1 MSPPED
7 ELDVHG
13 TSRLVRRARYLAPVS
28 TDSGR
33 APTRWEGP
41 DEEQAAPPRRAQGA
55 GSHRPAPVRP
65 RPEVGTASRSATA
78 RPESRV
84 PRRPRLLT
92 VVGLTVFAAATV
104 ALVWTQGLILS
115 RDWLFGWLLLGLLAV
130 SLSDP
135 LRWARSVLVDW
146 RPLMV
151 VLLCYDLSPP
161 VRKWVGIK
169 PHVWPQLDA
178 DRVVFGQLPTIS
190 LQQSLFDAHD
200 PRWYDYATFPVY
212 LSHFFVTLLVLA
224 LLWRVSYERF
234 RHYRALVVTLA
245 TAGFVTYVLFP
256 AVPPWLAAVDGYIG
270 PVHRTIQGTWA
281 ALGVTPAKALFENHG
296 AFYNQEAALP
306 SLHAA
311 YPMLLL
317 LFFWGAGRWARV
329 GLVAYVLAMA
339 FTLVYSGEHYVAD
352 ILVGWLYAAAV
363 FAGVGWT
370 RRHRTSRRPPP
381 APAQPAPEAS

>member
-1 MSPPED
+1 VPQAVTRQP
-7 ELDVHG
+7 
-13 TSRLVRRARYLAPVS
+13 A
-28 TDSGR
+28 SGIE
-33 APTRWEGP
+33 P
-41 DEEQAAPPRRAQGA
+41 
-55 GSHRPAPVRP
+55 
-65 RPEVGTASRSATA
+65 RSADIPA
-78 RPESRV
+78 E
-84 PRRPRLLT
+84 PRAHRHTPRAALT
-92 VVGLTVFAAATV
+92 LAGLAVFAAATV
-104 ALVWTQGLILS
+104 VLVWRQGLIIS
-115 RDWLFGWLLLGLLAV
+115 RDWLFGWTLLGLLAV

-135 LRWARSVLVDW
+135 RRWARSIVVDW
-146 RPLMV
+146 LPLMI
-151 VLLCYDLSPP
+151 VLLCYDLSLP
-161 VRKWVGIK
+161 VRRWLGIQ

-190 LQQSLFDAHD
+190 LQQSLFDARG

-256 AVPPWLAAVDGYIG
+256 AVPPWLAAWDGYIG
-270 PVHRTIQGTWA
+270 PVHRTIQSMWE
-281 ALGVTPAKALFENHG
+281 ALGIEPAKALFENHG
-296 AFYNQEAALP
+296 EFYNQEAALP

-339 FTLVYSGEHYVAD
+339 FTLVYSGEHYVSD
-352 ILVGWLYAAAV
+352 IVVGWLYAAAV
-363 FAGVGWT
+363 FAGVAWT
-370 RRHRTSRRPPP
+370 RRHWTWRRPPP